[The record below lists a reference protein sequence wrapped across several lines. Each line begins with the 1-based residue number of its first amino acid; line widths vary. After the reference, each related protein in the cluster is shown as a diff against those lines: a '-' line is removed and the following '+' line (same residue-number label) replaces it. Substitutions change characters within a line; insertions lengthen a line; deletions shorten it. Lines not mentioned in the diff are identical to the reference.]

1 MTSKQE
7 ISHASA
13 ALQQASGSRISA
25 ISFGRVDEGD
35 ALIRGWER
43 LEARALLPTLG
54 YAFAAALSRSFLADA
69 DIEVFSIWM
78 SNTVAAVLP
87 LCRDRGY
94 FARWRMVGAQEVFE
108 PGDALYA
115 NPQAA
120 RHMAEALAKQ
130 SRPLLFDRIPAS
142 SLLVPALQEAMKGK
156 GWVSLRPGQQSPTIT
171 LDDRWKNPE
180 ACFNTRRRSDFRRA
194 TRKAEEFGKVSYEII
209 SPGPGEFDALFD
221 EAIRVELCSWKKGA
235 GSAIASD
242 HIKEEFFRNFFRSA
256 CEKQSLRIAFMRIDG
271 QAIAMQLAVEFS
283 ERYWLFKIGF
293 DERYGKC
300 SPGTLLMLHTLGYAA
315 SRELRAYELLGNVE
329 PWISELW
336 TAEQR
341 DCVRLRT
348 YPWNVRGM
356 FAFFTDVAAWLRERL
371 ARGLK

>member
-1 MTSKQE
+1 MTSEQE
-7 ISHASA
+7 ISHAFA
-13 ALQQASGSRISA
+13 ALQQASDSRVSA
-25 ISFGRVDEGD
+25 ISFGRFDEDD

-54 YAFAAALSRSFLADA
+54 YAFAAALSRTFLADA
-69 DIEVFSIWM
+69 DIEVISIWM

-87 LCRDRGY
+87 LCRDRAY

-108 PGDALYA
+108 PGDALYE

-120 RHMAEALAKQ
+120 RLMAEALAKQ

-142 SLLVPALQEAMKGK
+142 SLLVPALQEAMKGR

-194 TRKAEEFGKVSYEII
+194 TRKAEEFGKASYEII
-209 SPGPGEFDALFD
+209 SPGPDEFDALFD
-221 EAIRVELCSWKKGA
+221 EAIRVELCSWKKEA

-242 HIKEEFFRNFFRSA
+242 QTKEDFFRDFFRSA
-256 CEKQSLRIAFMRIDG
+256 CEKRNLRIAFMRIDG

-315 SRELRAYELLGNVE
+315 ARELRAYELLGNVE

-348 YPWNVRGM
+348 YPCNIRGM
-356 FAFFTDVAAWLRERL
+356 FALMTDATAWLRERL